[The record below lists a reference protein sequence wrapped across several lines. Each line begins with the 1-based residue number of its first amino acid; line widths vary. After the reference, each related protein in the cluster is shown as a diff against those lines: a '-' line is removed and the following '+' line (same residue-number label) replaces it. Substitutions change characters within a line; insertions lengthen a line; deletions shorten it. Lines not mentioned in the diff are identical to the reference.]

1 MSDIPLSEGPVDNL
15 VAKVAARITTTK
27 NTKVKN
33 RTQEPHWC
41 EEGDEDCT
49 EGGDE
54 MASIHGDLYSRK
66 DVRTHQESRVV
77 CKLTRALKKF
87 I

>member
-33 RTQEPHWC
+33 RTDAKKAMKIAQKGAMKWLPFMATFILEKMC
-41 EEGDEDCT
+41 ELIKSKEWF
-49 EGGDE
+49 
-54 MASIHGDLYSRK
+54 AN
-66 DVRTHQESRVV
+66 
-77 CKLTRALKKF
+77 
-87 I
+87 

>member
-33 RTQEPHWC
+33 RTQEPH
-41 EEGDEDCT
+41 
-49 EGGDE
+49 
-54 MASIHGDLYSRK
+54 
-66 DVRTHQESRVV
+66 
-77 CKLTRALKKF
+77 
-87 I
+87 